1 MWPNGN
7 TKSNDHCIMGDTK
20 LSAKMKDICI
30 SASYFFGC
38 DWFIRDHSYYTSALY
53 SSATW
58 PWQTQNCH
66 KYIARLLHDDATSSR
81 LKLCTEPWKANPRK
95 KKRENSWTSWSF
107 NKINKNMWQWFDN
120 GASNLGKGYD
130 KTWRSFQAFNMQK
143 PKPNHGQL
151 LLSR

>member
-58 PWQTQNCH
+58 PWQTQLPQVHRTPLARWCDFVSPQ
-66 KYIARLLHDDATSSR
+66 IAHWAMEGKSPQ
-81 LKLCTEPWKANPRK
+81 KN
-95 KKRENSWTSWSF
+95 RENSWTSWSF

>member
-95 KKRENSWTSWSF
+95 KTE
-107 NKINKNMWQWFDN
+107 KIHGRVDPSIRSIKTCDNDLTMEHRTLEKVMTKHDEAFKLSTCKNQSQIMVN
-120 GASNLGKGYD
+120 CC
-130 KTWRSFQAFNMQK
+130 
-143 PKPNHGQL
+143 
-151 LLSR
+151 

>member
-81 LKLCTEPWKANPRK
+81 LKLCTESWKANPRK
-95 KKRENSWTSWSF
+95 KKE
-107 NKINKNMWQWFDN
+107 KIHGRVDPSIRSIKTCDNDLTMEHRTLEKVMTKHDEAFKLSTCKNQSQIMVN
-120 GASNLGKGYD
+120 CC
-130 KTWRSFQAFNMQK
+130 
-143 PKPNHGQL
+143 
-151 LLSR
+151 